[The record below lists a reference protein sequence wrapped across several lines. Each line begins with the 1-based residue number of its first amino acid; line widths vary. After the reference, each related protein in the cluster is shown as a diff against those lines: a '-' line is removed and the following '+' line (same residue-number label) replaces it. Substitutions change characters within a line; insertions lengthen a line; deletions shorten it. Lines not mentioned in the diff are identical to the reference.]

1 MNIMFQMP
9 HPIVYYLE
17 LFVWMIMV
25 VYVAFLDP
33 LSYKRMIL
41 RLKIMRFQVYTL
53 YAMAFVNDANPITRL
68 IFLVNRKGAAL
79 WIIRMMLTQSSYRKE
94 LEQGL

>member
-1 MNIMFQMP
+1 MFEMP

-33 LSYKRMIL
+33 LSYRRMIL
-41 RLKIMRFQVYTL
+41 RLKIMRFRAYSL
-53 YAMAFVNDANPITRL
+53 YALAFISNYNPITK
-68 IFLVNRKGAAL
+68 IAFLVNRKGAAL
-79 WIIRMMLTQSSYRKE
+79 WVLQILFTHSLYRKE

>member
-1 MNIMFQMP
+1 MNIMFEMP
-9 HPIVYYLE
+9 QPIVYYLE

-33 LSYKRMIL
+33 LSYRRMIL
-41 RLKIMRFQVYTL
+41 RLKIWRFCL
-53 YAMAFVNDANPITRL
+53 YSFYAKLIVNKSNPL
-68 IFLVNRKGAAL
+68 IPLFFMIAREKTAL
-79 WIIRMMLTQSSYRKE
+79 WIMRIVITQSSYRKE